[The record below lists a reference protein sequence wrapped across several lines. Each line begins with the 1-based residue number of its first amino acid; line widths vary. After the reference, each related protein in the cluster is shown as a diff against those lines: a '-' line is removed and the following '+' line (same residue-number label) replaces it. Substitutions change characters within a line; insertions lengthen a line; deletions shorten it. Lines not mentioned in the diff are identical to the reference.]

1 METRTALV
9 TGAAQ
14 GLGLEFAVALAGRG
28 YRVAGIDLVPQPETA
43 ERVLDY
49 VELIAD
55 VTDEEQIGAALER
68 VIDQFGTLHVLVNNA
83 GVHPESA
90 FEDITPDEWRR
101 VMRVNLEAPFL
112 LTRAVLPYLK
122 AAGWGRIVNI
132 VSAAVLTAPPA
143 MVAYV
148 SSQAGLIGFTRSLAA
163 ALGPSGITV
172 NAIAPP
178 SMVRTVGAGRTVG
191 AEGGFEH
198 ISAQQAIPRTH
209 EPSDLVSTLLYV
221 VDEGSGFVTGQTLNV
236 AGGSAYL

>member
-14 GLGLEFAVALAGRG
+14 GLGQEFAVALAGRG
-28 YRVAGIDLVPQPETA
+28 YRVAGIDLVPQPETG

-49 VELIAD
+49 LELIAD
-55 VTDEEQIGAALER
+55 VTDEEQIGHALEQ
-68 VIDQFGTLHVLVNNA
+68 VIDRFGTLHVLVNNA
-83 GVHPESA
+83 GVYPESA
-90 FEDITPDEWRR
+90 FEDITPEEWRR

-112 LTRAVLPYLK
+112 LTRAVLPYLR

-132 VSAAVLTAPPA
+132 VSAAVLTAPPT

-148 SSQAGLIGFTRSLAA
+148 SSKAGLIGFTRSLAS
-163 ALGPSGITV
+163 ALGPSGITA
-172 NAIAPP
+172 NAIAP
-178 SMVRTVGAGRTVG
+178 SMVRTATAERTVG
-191 AEGGFEH
+191 ADGGFEH
-198 ISAQQAIPRTH
+198 VRSQQAVPRTQ

-221 VDEGSGFVTGQTLNV
+221 VDEGSDFLTGQTLNV

>member
-55 VTDEEQIGAALER
+55 VTDEEQIRGALDR
-68 VIDQFGTLHVLVNNA
+68 LIDQFGTLHVLVNNA
-83 GVHPESA
+83 GVYPESA
-90 FEDITPDEWRR
+90 FEDTTPDEWRR

-132 VSAAVLTAPPA
+132 VSAAVFTAPPT

-148 SSQAGLIGFTRSLAA
+148 ASKAGLIGFTRSLAA

-172 NAIAPP
+172 NAIAP
-178 SMVRTVGAGRTVG
+178 SVVRTAAAERTVGAD
-191 AEGGFEH
+191 GGFEH
-198 ISAQQAIPRTH
+198 VRAQQAVPRTQ

-221 VDEGSGFVTGQTLNV
+221 VDEGSGFLTGQTLNV
-236 AGGSAYL
+236 AGGSAYF

>member
-14 GLGLEFAVALAGRG
+14 GLGQEFAVALAGRG

-43 ERVLDY
+43 KRVLDY

-55 VTDEEQIGAALER
+55 VTDEEQIGDALGH
-68 VIDQFGTLHVLVNNA
+68 VIDRFGTLHVLVNNA
-83 GVHPESA
+83 GVYPELD
-90 FEDITPDEWRR
+90 FEDTTPEEWRR
-101 VMRVNLEAPFL
+101 VMRVNLDAPFL
-112 LTRAVLPYLK
+112 LSRAVLPYLK

-132 VSAAVLTAPPA
+132 VSAAVLTAPPT

-148 SSQAGLIGFTRSLAA
+148 SSKAGLIGFTRALAS
-163 ALGPSGITV
+163 ALGPCGITV
-172 NAIAPP
+172 NAIAP
-178 SMVRTVGAGRTVG
+178 SMVRTATAERTVGAG
-191 AEGGFEH
+191 GGFEH
-198 ISAQQAIPRTH
+198 VRAQQVVPRTQ

-221 VDEGSGFVTGQTLNV
+221 VDEGSGFLTGQTLNV